1 MGSRCQTCKGG
12 RPSDLQYRELSF
24 AIADHLFSPKLGEK
38 DMENCDKEAPSVLE
52 GGSAASP
59 E

>member
-1 MGSRCQTCKGG
+1 MSVKHGEGG
-12 RPSDLQYRELSF
+12 RPSSSVLQSRELSF

-52 GGSAASP
+52 GGSVASP